1 MPGIKLVSLNIERS
15 AHLPLV
21 EAFFAREEP
30 DVICLQELIGEDVP
44 RLQSALPGYE
54 VYFEPMGIRPDE
66 APSLT
71 MGLGIFSRLPMR
83 RLGPIFYVG
92 SKDDPLLASKSEKA
106 ETYNNFRRFVLA
118 ADIESDGVLYRVAT
132 THFTWTPNGQAT
144 DEQRTDLREM
154 LRVLDELGQFVL
166 VGDFNAPRGLPGQGG
181 EIFSALA
188 ERYKDNVPPEY
199 KTSLD
204 PLFHRARLTNPRDL
218 DDKMVDGFFTTKDY
232 RAKNVY
238 MQGGVSD
245 HFALIGEVEKTA

>member
-1 MPGIKLVSLNIERS
+1 MRGIRLVSLNVERS

-44 RLQSALPGYE
+44 RLQSALPGYD

-71 MGLGIFSRLPMR
+71 MGLGIFSRLPMQ
-83 RLGPIFYVG
+83 RLEPRFYVG
-92 SKDDPLLASKSEKA
+92 SKDDPLLVSKGGKA
-106 ETYNNFRRFVLA
+106 ETYNNFRRFVLLV
-118 ADIESDGVLYRVAT
+118 DVESDSVLYRVAT
-132 THFTWTPNGQAT
+132 THFTWTPDGKAT
-144 DEQRTDLREM
+144 DEQRRDLEQ
-154 LRVLDELGQFVL
+154 LFGALDQLGEFVFA
-166 VGDFNAPRGLPGQGG
+166 GDFNAPRGG

-188 ERYKDNVPPEY
+188 ERYQDNVPPEY

-238 MQGGVSD
+238 MHGGVSD
-245 HFALIGEVEKTA
+245 HCALIGEVEKTA